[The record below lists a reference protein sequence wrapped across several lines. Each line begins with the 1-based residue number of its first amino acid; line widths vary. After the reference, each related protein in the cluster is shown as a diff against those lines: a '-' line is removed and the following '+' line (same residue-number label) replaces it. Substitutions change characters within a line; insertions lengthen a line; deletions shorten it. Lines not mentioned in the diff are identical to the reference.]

1 MSNSAI
7 ITLIILTLFLFYI
20 ISIFNRLITL
30 KNRYK
35 NAFSQIEIQLKRRY
49 DLIPNLIECVKGYLN
64 HEKTTLENITKARNG
79 ATNALNNA
87 SLNPGDLKVMKD
99 LSKAEAILNDN
110 LQKFNIA
117 VEAYPDL
124 KSSQNMMQLSSELTN
139 TENKISFARQAYN
152 DDVMIYNTF
161 KQTFPSNIFA
171 KIFGHGNDAS
181 FLEFEDSKNI
191 QNPSKISFN

>member
-20 ISIFNRLITL
+20 INIFNRLITL

>member
-87 SLNPGDLKVMKD
+87 SLNPGELKVMKD

>member
-7 ITLIILTLFLFYI
+7 ISLIILTLFLFYI
-20 ISIFNRLITL
+20 INIFNRLITL

-64 HEKTTLENITKARNG
+64 HEKVTLENITKARNG

-124 KSSQNMMQLSSELTN
+124 KSSQNMMQLSNELTN

-152 DDVMIYNTF
+152 DDVMIYNTY

-181 FLEFEDSKNI
+181 LLEFEDSKNI